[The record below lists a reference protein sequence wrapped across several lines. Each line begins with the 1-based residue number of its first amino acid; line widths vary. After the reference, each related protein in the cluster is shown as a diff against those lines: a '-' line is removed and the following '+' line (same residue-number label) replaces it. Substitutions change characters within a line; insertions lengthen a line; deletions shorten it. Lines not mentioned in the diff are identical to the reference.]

1 MDKILC
7 NFILFSL
14 EKREKSMSHLR
25 HYKKTD
31 NTKTTSHI
39 HLLINMAFWNAK
51 FMHQAVQF
59 WTINLFALDF

>member
-1 MDKILC
+1 MYIPHMDKILC

-14 EKREKSMSHLR
+14 EKREKLMSHLR

-39 HLLINMAFWNAK
+39 HLLINMAF
-51 FMHQAVQF
+51 
-59 WTINLFALDF
+59 